1 MDFTLWVFMTQL
13 SVNKFLKHMSLVG
26 NIHTDICVKT
36 EVTFIKIIQTFINKI
51 GIKKKYKFKQLS
63 LFTL

>member
-1 MDFTLWVFMTQL
+1 
-13 SVNKFLKHMSLVG
+13 MSLVG

-51 GIKKKYKFKQLS
+51 GIKNYYVMAKRSMSYHVLS
-63 LFTL
+63 AEPFYIIAFNYIRSEM